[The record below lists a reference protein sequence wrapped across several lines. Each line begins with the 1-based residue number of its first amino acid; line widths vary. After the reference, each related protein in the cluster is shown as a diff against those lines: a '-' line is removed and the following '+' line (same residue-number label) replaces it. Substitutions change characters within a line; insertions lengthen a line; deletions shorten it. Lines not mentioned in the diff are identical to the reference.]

1 MVSLGGIFD
10 PAKITERI
18 NTLNIISQKENF
30 WEDSNIATKIL
41 SEKSKLENMLKDFLA
56 LEKDLADLIE
66 FHQNFKND
74 DDKSVQIEIL
84 DLAKNLKKRARELKL
99 QTLLSGEADNN
110 DCYLEIHAGAGGTE
124 SQDWVEMLSRMY
136 SRWTEKKNFKKNII
150 HISSGEE
157 AGLKSISFKVSG
169 DNAYGFLKNES
180 GVHRLVRISP
190 FDSQKRRHTS
200 FASVWVYPE
209 VTSLINIKIEQ
220 KDIRVDTYR
229 ASGAGGQHVN
239 KTDSAIRITHLP
251 SSIVV
256 QCQTQRSQHQNRATA
271 YKMLESRLYELE
283 LRKQDEKNEQI
294 QSQKKEIGWGNQIR
308 SYVMQPYQM
317 VKDLR
322 TNEET
327 SDVGKVLDGDLD
339 NFIFAAL
346 ADQNYS
352 G

>member
-150 HISSGEE
+150 HI
-157 AGLKSISFKVSG
+157 F
-169 DNAYGFLKNES
+169 F
-180 GVHRLVRISP
+180 
-190 FDSQKRRHTS
+190 RRRS
-200 FASVWVYPE
+200 R
-209 VTSLINIKIEQ
+209 IKI
-220 KDIRVDTYR
+220 
-229 ASGAGGQHVN
+229 N
-239 KTDSAIRITHLP
+239 
-251 SSIVV
+251 
-256 QCQTQRSQHQNRATA
+256 
-271 YKMLESRLYELE
+271 
-283 LRKQDEKNEQI
+283 
-294 QSQKKEIGWGNQIR
+294 
-308 SYVMQPYQM
+308 
-317 VKDLR
+317 
-322 TNEET
+322 
-327 SDVGKVLDGDLD
+327 
-339 NFIFAAL
+339 
-346 ADQNYS
+346 
-352 G
+352 